1 MTLIKPNSP
10 LRSFDSLSQIL
21 AILGLGMAGFLIA
34 VGPAPLNPQN
44 IAWIN
49 GFDPTEHYLG
59 WVFYRY
65 GPWTFPLGL
74 SPDFGLDI
82 GASIVYA
89 DTIPLLSF
97 LFKPFTAILPNTFQY
112 FGWWLLLCFILQ
124 ATFANQLCKL
134 FITDHLTQFIAS
146 ALLVFTPIVLYRI
159 GVHSSLVAQFIV
171 VAALFL
177 SFRKT
182 QRFRSLYWITLLC
195 VSVLIHFYLFAM
207 ALALWLV
214 NLLDKAISQKI
225 SSSNACKELLLGIS
239 CSLFCAWQA
248 GYFLMGGSA
257 LAAGAYGIGR
267 MNLLAPFNASGWSYV
282 LKPISGALAAY
293 ESFDYLGAG
302 ILLLIIVSIPLLY
315 TQAKSVWSLINRH
328 RLLLVLLILLTLF
341 AITNQIEWGQ
351 HRIEVAMPAWLFMM
365 ASIMRASARLFWPV
379 YYVIIL
385 SVIYV
390 IVKGLPKRVATTVLA
405 IGLVVQIVD
414 TSAGWLPIR
423 QKIARDASGVDVFTQ
438 YLQAFSEPFWDA
450 AGKHYKKVLVVPAQQ
465 PPGKIPYDWEKYA
478 SYAAKYRMGTNSA
491 YLARVDQGKLDAFH
505 ADFEQKVAKG
515 QFDLAALYILGPE
528 KLLPVAMHLDPAV
541 DLLARI
547 NGMYVLAPGW
557 KSCTTCPQVPPEYEI
572 HPTIPKTSKDKAL
585 DFSAK
590 GEGKHFLVGVAAWQV
605 VGWGWAYPEAF
616 GVWSEGDKVKLTIP
630 LPIEPITGLELEMRA
645 LVSPKHP
652 QQTVEVWVNSQFQKK
667 VILSQGQGNQIF
679 VEIPQAS
686 TNNSAPSAPKQ
697 DYVTIELRLPN
708 KAKPKDLGIGDDTRE
723 LAIGLVGGVWR

>member
-1 MTLIKPNSP
+1 MRTHSDLLGFCLVLFFGIAAFFLVAGQSLLDPSNISWIRGADPEQQYVGWLYFRNSP
-10 LRSFDSLSQIL
+10 W
-21 AILGLGMAGFLIA
+21 A
-34 VGPAPLNPQN
+34 
-44 IAWIN
+44 
-49 GFDPTEHYLG
+49 
-59 WVFYRY
+59 
-65 GPWTFPLGL
+65 FPIGL
-74 SPDFGLDI
+74 SPEFGLTL
-82 GASIVYA
+82 ASSIVYT
-89 DTIPLLSF
+89 DSTPLMAL
-97 LFKPFTAILPNTFQY
+97 LLKPLAPWLPDTFQY
-112 FGWWLLLCFILQ
+112 LGIWVLISFTLQSIMGYQLIGLFSPSIWIRLIGAGLLLFAPTMFVRIGFHNNVAGHFQILM
-124 ATFANQLCKL
+124 ALYLL
-134 FITDHLTQFIAS
+134 FRPQQTHRTLWWGLLLTS
-146 ALLVFTPIVLYRI
+146 ALLVNFYLYVIVMALWLTDLIDKKIDRQLTFKI
-159 GVHSSLVAQFIV
+159 ISQEFITLMIV
-171 VAALFL
+171 VLLTGWQSGYFEVVKSISAGMYGLSRMNVLSPIDTGGWSYFL
-177 SFRKT
+177 PA
-182 QRFRSLYWITLLC
+182 ITPTLDSYEGFSYLGSGILLC
-195 VSVLIHFYLFAM
+195 ALI
-207 ALALWLV
+207 ALALLFG
-214 NLLDKAISQKI
+214 KRA
-225 SSSNACKELLLGIS
+225 
-239 CSLFCAWQA
+239 SLKTQIRH
-248 GYFLMGGSA
+248 YPA
-257 LAAGAYGIGR
+257 L
-267 MNLLAPFNASGWSYV
+267 FT
-282 LKPISGALAAY
+282 
-293 ESFDYLGAG
+293 
-302 ILLLIIVSIPLLY
+302 LLICC
-315 TQAKSVWSLINRH
+315 A
-328 RLLLVLLILLTLF
+328 LF
-341 AITNQIEWGQ
+341 AITNQVDIGAQGFHYPLPKFILHLGTILRE
-351 HRIEVAMPAWLFMM
+351 
-365 ASIMRASARLFWPV
+365 STRLFWPV

-390 IVKGLPKRVATTVLA
+390 SVRGLPKRVATTVLA